1 MAETELPDRKAR
13 ISRLQMIESQVIRPM
28 LGDLGTRARSR
39 GLAGVVEVYPDV
51 DDECTS
57 LVLTLSHNLSGL
69 KLVVVIGGGLSDGQ
83 VRENFAETWDQ
94 FVGKCLEKLQPVD
107 DSYKWN

>member
-1 MAETELPDRKAR
+1 MADLPDRKAR
-13 ISRLQMIESQVIRPM
+13 ASRLQLIESQIIRPM
-28 LGDLGTRARSR
+28 LGDLGACARSR

-51 DDECTS
+51 DDDCTS
-57 LVLTLSHNLSGL
+57 LLLTLSHDRAGL

-83 VRENFAETWDQ
+83 VKENFAATWDD
-94 FVGKCLEKLQPVD
+94 FVEKCLEKLRPVD